1 MIFIT
6 ATGYVTGDPK
16 IQDGDYGKNI
26 TVSVRCKCKNT
37 KQPAQYVNA
46 VFYGKTIEVIQK
58 YVEDGRQVTVAG
70 AVKSIVPKEKKDG
83 TKYSS
88 IYLQGYEIT
97 LPENSTQ
104 SGSQPMSGNQNNSD
118 DNDF

>member
-37 KQPAQYVNA
+37 KQPTQYINA

-58 YVEDGRQVTVAG
+58 YVEDGRQVTIAG
-70 AVKSIVPKEKKDG
+70 AVKSIVPKEKNDG
-83 TKYSS
+83 TKYSN

-97 LPENSTQ
+97 LPENNMQT
-104 SGSQPMSGNQNNSD
+104 GAKAMNSAQD
-118 DNDF
+118 DEF